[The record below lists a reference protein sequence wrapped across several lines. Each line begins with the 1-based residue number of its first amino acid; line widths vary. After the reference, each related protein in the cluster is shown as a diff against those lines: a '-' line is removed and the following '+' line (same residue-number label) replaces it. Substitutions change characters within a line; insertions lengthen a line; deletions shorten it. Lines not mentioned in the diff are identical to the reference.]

1 MGIGDIRDG
10 RASLVLEASTGSSTT
25 TRPLALRLEAV
36 DGTLGTHRV
45 VVNDGELKG
54 YALCRDAGSAL
65 DSPGACKDLH
75 EKCPTWAS
83 QAACFANQGYM
94 HAHCARS
101 CGLCRPGGA
110 VLVRPGGVGDG
121 AECGVT
127 IVREEGGRRKSAEGR
142 GGLLPWR
149 PPRGSHVGRGPDPRW
164 MPRVL
169 LAPLYS
175 LRDEVYTVY
184 LRLAG

>member
-1 MGIGDIRDG
+1 MTEGRGIARGGAFTLQPTTAPGLSLSLSLSRDG
-10 RASLVLEASTGSSTT
+10 GASVVLEASTGEATKSP

-65 DSPGACKDLH
+65 DSPDACADLH
-75 EKCPTWAS
+75 EKCPAWAS

-110 VLVRPGGVGDG
+110 VLVRPGGAGDG

-127 IVREEGGRRKSAEGR
+127 IIREEGSRKSAGGG
-142 GGLLPWR
+142 GGLLP
-149 PPRGSHVGRGPDPRW
+149 
-164 MPRVL
+164 
-169 LAPLYS
+169 
-175 LRDEVYTVY
+175 
-184 LRLAG
+184 